1 MSFPDKGEPVPSAGS
16 GSNIKFSDLR
26 NAYNNGGGWET
37 TPAAGN
43 ERLLKEEGIMSL
55 GDFRQ
60 ATFVEGDEPIPSG
73 TNPISIGS
81 HFCDKVFGDDEGG
94 DDY

>member
-1 MSFPDKGEPVPSAGS
+1 MSFPDAGQAVPSAES

-26 NAYNNGGGWET
+26 KAYNNGGGWET
-37 TPAAGN
+37 TPAAGD
-43 ERLLKEEGIMSL
+43 ERLSTEEGIMSL

-60 ATFVEGDEPIPSG
+60 ATFVDGGEPIPSG

-81 HFCDKVFGDDEGG
+81 HFCDKIFGDEGGG